1 MSANRLNDSN
11 DPRVLHCAAN
21 VLARLSTRMLNP
33 PRFPSEVEQEVLS
46 TLQRQSARLVT
57 TDDEKSVAL
66 LQRLWVGFYGAD
78 EPFNVFS
85 KGWKEMGFQHPL
97 DATSDIRGGGMLSL
111 QALVFIVE
119 RHPELVSRMLSRR
132 RDRSVKRGPYSNYP
146 WACAGITLTRKLCE
160 MLQVVVP
167 LSGKPTSAYVSSL
180 STFWHVAGSA
190 EAFMELFVWT
200 FACLERTW
208 EDSSA
213 SYMDF
218 GKVLDATVRRTH
230 DTLQRL
236 PTNVVP
242 TACVASIPIPLD
254 NNHNNE
260 ALGDD
265 FCLVESMGPHVA
277 RPPLILLSGEEGGE
291 NGDSDS
297 DDDDDDDDD
306 DDVMVDNKPDNRSC
320 RDESFILVDDN
331 NVADPE
337 QYSHS
342 ALFTT
347 ELPAAATAD
356 LLGLGDHN
364 YSGTSSARH
373 NNGGA
378 SAAFA
383 DLDFFGQYGLS
394 D

>member
-1 MSANRLNDSN
+1 
-11 DPRVLHCAAN
+11 
-21 VLARLSTRMLNP
+21 
-33 PRFPSEVEQEVLS
+33 
-46 TLQRQSARLVT
+46 
-57 TDDEKSVAL
+57 
-66 LQRLWVGFYGAD
+66 
-78 EPFNVFS
+78 
-85 KGWKEMGFQHPL
+85 
-97 DATSDIRGGGMLSL
+97 
-111 QALVFIVE
+111 
-119 RHPELVSRMLSRR
+119 
-132 RDRSVKRGPYSNYP
+132 
-146 WACAGITLTRKLCE
+146 
-160 MLQVVVP
+160 
-167 LSGKPTSAYVSSL
+167 
-180 STFWHVAGSA
+180 
-190 EAFMELFVWT
+190 
-200 FACLERTW
+200 
-208 EDSSA
+208 
-213 SYMDF
+213 
-218 GKVLDATVRRTH
+218 
-230 DTLQRL
+230 
-236 PTNVVP
+236 
-242 TACVASIPIPLD
+242 
-254 NNHNNE
+254 
-260 ALGDD
+260 
-265 FCLVESMGPHVA
+265 MGPHVA

-291 NGDSDS
+291 NDDS
-297 DDDDDDDDD
+297 DDDDD